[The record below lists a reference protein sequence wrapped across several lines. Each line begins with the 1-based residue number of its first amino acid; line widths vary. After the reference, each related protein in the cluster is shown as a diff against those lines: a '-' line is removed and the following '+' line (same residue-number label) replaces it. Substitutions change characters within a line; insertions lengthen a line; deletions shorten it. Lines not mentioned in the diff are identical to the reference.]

1 MNRSYLFQRAPRLNA
16 QFEKREVE
24 IVTPPSPPTFPGTSM
39 ITTILPLIGTVLGFG
54 FMYYYY
60 ATMSINGA
68 GSAWLF
74 LGGSAAMMLTSYLAS
89 FITYSQQKR
98 RYIRDKYRRLD
109 RYRAYLAEVKEE
121 LSALDRQQRELML
134 QVDDSPLSC
143 LSKAANLDASL
154 WERSPKDDDYL
165 CVRLGLGERFSEVS
179 IKEPRIDSI
188 IDPDPLILEAQAVS
202 KSYRFVSDAP
212 VCLNLREKGAIG
224 LVGERQSVLNMARN
238 LAVQLAAHHS
248 PDEVKM
254 IAAFPE
260 IEKNLWTWM
269 RWLPHVWNDNRH
281 RRFLAYKKS
290 DAHELFKEFNDIL
303 NKRSLRR
310 VLEGTDKVRELP
322 DFIFFLDGDLVE
334 KEAILTRL
342 LSDGSGIGAY
352 TFILAEKREQLPKEC
367 QAIIETNYGLGR
379 ILATDLLAPISFK
392 PDETSIYLADEFA
405 RTMAPVRLH
414 QVFSPTEIPGSIS
427 LFELLDITNPKDLD
441 INQIWNSTEVYN
453 SLAVPIG
460 LRGGGE
466 PLMLNIHESE
476 HGPHGLIAGA
486 TGAGKSE
493 LLQTLV
499 SLLALHYHPHYLG
512 FILVDYKGGGMANTL
527 VDLPHVIGTIT
538 NLQGNLANRALTALK
553 GELLRRQQVLAG
565 LSIGHIDEYQKLYQK
580 GTVNDP
586 LPHLVFLVDEFAELK
601 AEQPE
606 FMQEL
611 ISAVRVGRSLG
622 VHLLLATQKPAG
634 VVDEQVW
641 GNTRFRICLR
651 VERPEDSRE
660 VLKRPDAASI
670 NQAGR
675 AYMQVGSNELF
686 ELFQVAWSGAEY
698 DPSGFIS
705 EDPHEILEVGLDGT
719 RHSFKDPMLNLTAER
734 AACSQLEALIG
745 CIRDSAIQMKLD
757 KLPGPWL
764 PPLTKTIYLEE
775 VMDAERRS
783 WNGEEWG
790 QSAKGLEAVLGLV
803 DDPGEREQRPL
814 IVNLSREG
822 HVALYGVPG
831 SGKTTF
837 LQTMITSLATA

>member
-24 IVTPPSPPTFPGTSM
+24 IVPPPSPPSYPGTSM

-60 ATMSINGA
+60 ATMSMNGS

-74 LGGSAAMMLTSYLAS
+74 LGGSAAMMLSSYLAS

-98 RYIRDKYRRLD
+98 KYIKDKYRRLD
-109 RYRAYLAEVKEE
+109 RYRVYLDEVKEE
-121 LSALDRQQRELML
+121 LAALTRQQRELML
-134 QVDDSPLSC
+134 QVDDSPSSC
-143 LSKAANLDASL
+143 LEKVGNLDASL
-154 WERSPKDDDYL
+154 WERSPKDADYL
-165 CVRLGLGERFSEVS
+165 NIRLGLGERISEVI
-179 IKEPRIDSI
+179 IKDPKIDSI
-188 IDPDPLILEAQAVS
+188 IDPDPLILEAQSLA
-202 KSYRFVSDAP
+202 KSYKFVSDAP
-212 VCLNLREKGAIG
+212 ICLNLREKGAVG
-224 LVGERQSVLNMARN
+224 LVGDRQAVLNMARN
-238 LAVQLAAHHS
+238 LAIQIAAHHS

-269 RWLPHVWNDNRH
+269 RWMPHVWSDNRH
-281 RRFLAYKKS
+281 QRFLACKKH
-290 DAHELFKEFNDIL
+290 DAHDLFKEFNDIL
-303 NKRSLRR
+303 NKRTLHR
-310 VLEGTDKVRELP
+310 VLEGADKVRELP
-322 DFIFFLDGDLVE
+322 DLIFFLDSELVE
-334 KEAILTRL
+334 KESILTRL
-342 LSDGSGIGAY
+342 LSEGAGIGAY

-367 QAIIETNYGLGR
+367 QAIIETHYGLGR
-379 ILATDLLAPISFK
+379 VLATDLLSPISFK
-392 PDETSIYLADEFA
+392 PDEASIDLADRFA

-414 QVFSPTEIPGSIS
+414 QVFSPTEIPNSIT
-427 LFELLDITNPKDLD
+427 LFELLEITSPKELD
-441 INQIWNSTEVYN
+441 VKRIWNSTEVYS

-466 PLMLNIHESE
+466 PLMLNIHETE
-476 HGPHGLIAGA
+476 HGPHGLVAGA

-527 VDLPHVIGTIT
+527 IDLPHVIGTIT

-553 GELLRRQQVLAG
+553 GELLRRQQVMAE
-565 LSIGHIDEYQKLYQK
+565 LSISHIDEYQKLYQK
-580 GTVNDP
+580 GIVDEP
-586 LPHLVFLVDEFAELK
+586 IPHLLFLVDEFAELK

-634 VVDEQVW
+634 VIDDQVW

-675 AYMQVGSNELF
+675 AYLQVGNNELF
-686 ELFQVAWSGAEY
+686 ELFQVAWSGAVY
-698 DPSGFIS
+698 DPSGFIT
-705 EDPHEILEVGLDGT
+705 EDPNEILEVGLDGA
-719 RHSFKDPMLNLTAER
+719 RHS
-734 AACSQLEALIG
+734 
-745 CIRDSAIQMKLD
+745 
-757 KLPGPWL
+757 
-764 PPLTKTIYLEE
+764 
-775 VMDAERRS
+775 
-783 WNGEEWG
+783 
-790 QSAKGLEAVLGLV
+790 
-803 DDPGEREQRPL
+803 
-814 IVNLSREG
+814 
-822 HVALYGVPG
+822 
-831 SGKTTF
+831 
-837 LQTMITSLATA
+837 